1 MVSQRPRRSGAACGD
16 VATENSMGEGLD
28 FIFTTNPIGMKGL
41 EEAIWTFPEK
51 AQQEGHGRGSGNEL
65 VLRNGLG

>member
-1 MVSQRPRRSGAACGD
+1 
-16 VATENSMGEGLD
+16 MGEGLD

-41 EEAIWTFPEK
+41 EEATWTFPEK

-65 VLRNGLG
+65 VFRNGLG